1 MKFKGNNLSF
11 FLTGLVLAIF
21 LSNCSEPQK
30 SSDAQEQAVVKDM
43 SEFPMGSIQVGVIAS
58 DLQKS
63 IDFYTQVIGM
73 KKTGGFS
80 VDEAFGAKSGLTG
93 GLRIDVTVLKLKDDP
108 EATEWKLLSFGKEA
122 THPPQKYIQ
131 DDVGI
136 QYITIFV
143 KSMKPFLERLEK
155 HNVEHLEELPTF
167 LEDGRQ
173 FVLVQDPDGNFI
185 ELIGPAE

>member
-1 MKFKGNNLSF
+1 MKIKGNNFSV
-11 FLTGLVLAIF
+11 FLTGLALAIF

-30 SSDAQEQAVVKDM
+30 SADTQKPAVVEDV
-43 SEFPMGSIQVGVIAS
+43 SEFPMGSIQIGVITS

-63 IDFYTQVIGM
+63 IDFYTRVIGM
-73 KKTGGFS
+73 TKTGAFS
-80 VDEAFGAKSGLTG
+80 VDETFAAKSGLTG

-108 EATEWKLLSFGKEA
+108 EAAEWKLLSFGKEA

-155 HNVEHLEELPTF
+155 HNVEHLEEMPTF